1 MSTVPAP
8 DRLAALERD
17 VLIAVAAF
25 VVDGARGGVDLRRV
39 LRGVVRVVGVGGHI
53 GAREMVVRVRLG
65 ER

>member
-17 VLIAVAAF
+17 VLVAVAAF

-39 LRGVVRVVGVGGHI
+39 LRGVVRVVGVGGHF
-53 GAREMVVRVRLG
+53 GAREMVGLVRAVKR
-65 ER
+65 